1 MTNWEAIREEYE
13 NTEITMKDLA
23 VKHGVKPGTLRS
35 RKNREN
41 WDRATQ
47 QKRVATQ
54 RNTKK
59 SVATEKAIQELNDN
73 DELTEKQKRFCLLY
87 LQYFNATKAYQ
98 EAYEVDYKTAH
109 SIGYR
114 LLANDGIKKEL
125 DRLKKEQKKELYV
138 DSLDIKRE
146 WLKQSFADITDFV
159 EFKTHRET
167 ILEEMGIDPESGEPM
182 LVEKERAYSQVLF
195 KHSEDVDGTLI
206 QEVKQG
212 RDGISLKLYD
222 KQKAMDRLME
232 FLVDKDET
240 EELDDGFLAA
250 LKEEAGDLWPD
261 E

>member
-47 QKRVATQ
+47 QERVATQ
-54 RNTKK
+54 RNKVK
-59 SVATEKAIQELNDN
+59 NVATQEVVKELEGNDQ
-73 DELTEKQKRFCLLY
+73 LTDKHKQFCLLY
-87 LQYFNATKAYQ
+87 LKYFNATKAYK
-98 EAYEVDYKTAH
+98 EVYGCSYDSARFNG
-109 SIGYR
+109 SR
-114 LLANDGIKKEL
+114 LLAKDNVKKEL
-125 DRLKKEQKKELYV
+125 DRLKQAQRADLYV
-138 DSLDIKRE
+138 DSMDVKKE
-146 WLKQSFADITDFV
+146 WLKQAFTDINDFV
-159 EFKTHRET
+159 VFGKREVPVIGAFGPIKDEQGNTLMKEVNYVDFK
-167 ILEEMGIDPESGEPM
+167 ESTE
-182 LVEKERAYSQVLF
+182 L
-195 KHSEDVDGTLI
+195 DGTLI
-206 QEVKQG
+206 KSVKMGQ
-212 RDGISLKLYD
+212 DGPVIQLYD
-222 KQKAMDRLME
+222 KHKAMDRLME

>member
-47 QKRVATQ
+47 QERVATQ
-54 RNTKK
+54 RNKVK
-59 SVATEKAIQELNDN
+59 NVATQEAIKELNDN
-73 DELTEKQKRFCLLY
+73 DELTEKQKQFCLLY
-87 LQYFNATKAYQ
+87 LKYFNASKAYK
-98 EAYEVDYKTAH
+98 EVFGVAQKTAEVGG
-109 SIGYR
+109 SR
-114 LLANDGIKKEL
+114 LLSKDKVKKEL
-125 DRLKKEQKKELYV
+125 DRLKQAQRADLYV
-138 DSLDIKRE
+138 DSLDIKKE
-146 WLKQSFADITDFV
+146 WLKQAFADIKDYVSFGQKEVATGGLDEYGDPVKIMVNYV
-159 EFKTHRET
+159 EFKDSDD
-167 ILEEMGIDPESGEPM
+167 L
-182 LVEKERAYSQVLF
+182 
-195 KHSEDVDGTLI
+195 DGTLI
-206 QEVKQG
+206 KEVKMG
-212 RDGISLKLYD
+212 KDGPVIQLYD
-222 KQKAMDRLME
+222 KHKAMDRLME